1 MTISLA
7 INDLLSHRISE
18 DDGMYIP
25 PRSRLSLVEIDS
37 IDKDDHE
44 FRAWTEVT
52 FKFVSLR
59 LEYRATPQ
67 LLLNRV
73 PPEIPTKKQARG
85 KEKEAVQ
92 IHTKTVLC
100 SELRRDEYVGFIP
113 PGRYRSIQLSFGD
126 AGASFSKV
134 ETECKSSNRIVA
146 SRNFTAS
153 AAKRAIAM
161 VSAPNPET
169 LRKFKKTARSFVS
182 LLNGLKDDLV
192 GVKPPEEIPDGP
204 YGLEEYDVWFAKNC
218 SIGAKEEVFANYF
231 ISTFSQKPLIS
242 VVLGVCNA
250 DPLLLAGTV
259 HSILD
264 QLYDNFELIVCD
276 AGSTSDRSLTYLN
289 QLCQLDRRIKVISNR
304 DQGDMANAL
313 NKGISASQGGY
324 IVFVDQEDLLNR
336 DALFWLVE
344 KINES
349 PASELIY
356 SDEDIIDSEQ
366 KYTCPRFKPDWNLLL
381 LTTCNYI
388 GHLVMVSSALARSV
402 MLRSEVGSSYYYDL
416 LLRSA
421 LKIDE
426 SSIGH
431 VPRILYHRR
440 LSEDSRKLGYSGIED
455 NRPTSRKAREDFLSS
470 WSPGAVLESDTL
482 SPFGRVRF
490 PVPEPVPEVAIVI
503 PTRDAPEVLERCV
516 NSLVD
521 FTKYPNLK
529 IHIIDNQSTEAR
541 TLALF
546 KELEHLH
553 KAEIHSYDK
562 PFNYS
567 GMHNW
572 LIGQL
577 DSELICLLNNDTEI
591 IDEDWLSELVSLVSL
606 PGFAAAGSLLLYPD
620 RTIQH
625 AGVTLGIGGIAAHIG
640 VGDAP
645 DDPGYCSRNLM
656 PQELS
661 AVTAACL
668 LIKRELYELVG
679 GMNEERRPVSF
690 NDVDLC
696 LRLRAANYKIAWT
709 PHSRLIHHE
718 SKSRGIDHED
728 ELKKLRAAG
737 EASYCATIWR
747 SEITNDPYYNPNF
760 DLKSDPYQMLASLPR
775 VELTLKPYNKT

>member
-1 MTISLA
+1 MTLSLSK
-7 INDLLSHRISE
+7 NDLLSYRVSE
-18 DDGMYIP
+18 DDGMYVP
-25 PRSRLSLVEIDS
+25 PRSRLALVETDCIDAVE
-37 IDKDDHE
+37 HE

-85 KEKEAVQ
+85 KDKEAVQ

-113 PGRYRSIQLSFGD
+113 PGKYCSIQFSFGD
-126 AGASFSKV
+126 AGASFSGV
-134 ETECKSSNRIVA
+134 EVACRSSNRIVT

-153 AAKRAIAM
+153 AAKRTIAM

-169 LRKFKKTARSFVS
+169 LRKLKKTARSFVS
-182 LLNGLKDDLV
+182 LLNELKDDLI

-204 YGLEEYDVWFAKNC
+204 YGLEDYGVWFAKNC
-218 SIGAKEEVFANYF
+218 SIGAKEEVFADYF
-231 ISTFSQKPLIS
+231 ISTFSLKPLIS
-242 VVLGVCNA
+242 VVLGVCDA
-250 DPLLLAGTV
+250 DPVLLAGTV

-264 QLYDNFELIVCD
+264 QLYDHFELIVCD
-276 AGSTSDRSLTYLN
+276 AGSKSDRTLTYLR
-289 QLCQLDRRIKVISNR
+289 QLEQLDQRIKVILEPDHDN
-304 DQGDMANAL
+304 MANAF
-313 NKGISASQGGY
+313 NKGVSASQGGY
-324 IVFVDQEDLLNR
+324 VVFVDQEDLLNR

-349 PASELIY
+349 PGSELIY
-356 SDEDIIDSEQ
+356 SDEDCIDSEQ
-366 KYTCPRFKPDWNLLL
+366 RYTLPRFKPDWNLLL
-381 LTTCNYI
+381 LTTCNYV
-388 GHLVMVSSALARSV
+388 GHVVMVSSTLARSV
-402 MLRSEVGSSYYYDL
+402 RLRSEVGGSYSYDFVL
-416 LLRSA
+416 QSA
-421 LKIDE
+421 LRIGE
-426 SSIGH
+426 SSIEH

-440 LSEDSRKLGYSGIED
+440 LSGDSLNLGHSGID
-455 NRPTSRKAREDFLSS
+455 DDHPRSRKAREDFLSS
-470 WSPGAVLESDTL
+470 WIPGAVFEKDAQTR
-482 SPFGRVRF
+482 FGRIRF
-490 PVPEPVPEVAIVI
+490 PVPDPMPEVAIVI
-503 PTRDAPEVLERCV
+503 PTRDAPEVLERCI
-516 NSLVD
+516 NSLVN

-546 KELEHLH
+546 KELEALH
-553 KAEIHSYDK
+553 KAEIHRYDK

-577 DSELICLLNNDTEI
+577 DCELICLLNNDTEI
-591 IDEDWLSELVSLVSL
+591 IDENWLSELVSLVSL

-625 AGVTLGIGGIAAHIG
+625 AGVILGIGGIAAHIG

-668 LIKRELYELVG
+668 LIKRELYQLVG
-679 GMNEERRPVSF
+679 GMNEERLPVSF

-696 LRLRAANYKIAWT
+696 LRLRAAKYKIAWT

-728 ELKKLRAAG
+728 ELKRLRAAG

-775 VELTLKPYNKT
+775 IELTLKPYNKT